1 VNKYKL
7 GNLINNDT
15 IKKATCIKQ
24 FYNLDKGKPGYYDI
38 NDENF
43 EWPIIK
49 GGASNFN
56 STFFGVVIK
65 KCQNTTFRKQY
76 FQACDSIEEI
86 NEYLDNTFIS
96 FTILDHYVDV
106 LNYEEPITK
115 FQYALTSGVKSNSY
129 VAHNLN
135 FNPGLVKTYDNLFID
150 NTKEQNTYFFH
161 QNAQTTSSSEGKEFL
176 GVFMMW
182 LQNSQQYYER
192 RYPKIQDALPQI
204 GGFVS
209 IAIMIAKCINYLIS
223 RFTMLYD
230 TQQLISNLL
239 KDNNT
244 VYERI
249 KKTPSLR
256 SFMGENSNRKIE
268 EFKSLRLFNSERNVK
283 KVINTLISEDEK
295 DDDKKIIGKRI
306 NVINSNNLGDETN
319 RINKNSEN
327 SKDKIIPG
335 PKSDAFEEIKTKFST
350 YMIKLKFARIKKK
363 ERFNCFNYFWYMVS
377 CKKINSRI
385 YYYENLRR
393 LIISEEIIFQNYLN
407 IYKLLE
413 LNQDK

>member
-1 VNKYKL
+1 M
-7 GNLINNDT
+7 
-15 IKKATCIKQ
+15 
-24 FYNLDKGKPGYYDI
+24 
-38 NDENF
+38 
-43 EWPIIK
+43 
-49 GGASNFN
+49 
-56 STFFGVVIK
+56 
-65 KCQNTTFRKQY
+65 
-76 FQACDSIEEI
+76 
-86 NEYLDNTFIS
+86 
-96 FTILDHYVDV
+96 
-106 LNYEEPITK
+106 
-115 FQYALTSGVKSNSY
+115 TSGVKSNSY

-161 QNAQTTSSSEGKEFL
+161 QNAQTTSSSEGNEFL

-204 GGFVS
+204 GGFGSV
-209 IAIMIAKCINYLIS
+209 AIMIAKCINYLIS
-223 RFTMLYD
+223 RFSMLYD
-230 TQQLISNLL
+230 TQKLISNLL

-268 EFKSLRLFNSERNVK
+268 EFKSLRIFNSERNVK
-283 KVINTLISEDEK
+283 KVINTLISEDGK
-295 DDDKKIIGKRI
+295 DEDKKIIGKRI
-306 NVINSNNLGDETN
+306 NIINSNNLGDETN

-335 PKSDAFEEIKTKFST
+335 PKSDVFEEIKTKFST

-363 ERFNCFNYFWYMVS
+363 
-377 CKKINSRI
+377 KINI
-385 YYYENLRR
+385 
-393 LIISEEIIFQNYLN
+393 
-407 IYKLLE
+407 
-413 LNQDK
+413 